1 MRRNGGPADA
11 VVLTGLSITTL
22 TQVNV
27 HGLPKLNIGRNEI
40 FLGLGDPSDTMVLWP
55 ELRGDFWRTDVYD
68 SSNIA
73 TQGVGVPRKYTAAA
87 YPAILTQDAHLTY
100 RMDAPRDIT
109 RLVYGG
115 RLHNYKAGSYIDFLH
130 SFDGGESWIRSYR
143 LSDVGKPYDVL
154 HYETITDIPPGTRTV
169 LFNT

>member
-1 MRRNGGPADA
+1 
-11 VVLTGLSITTL
+11 
-22 TQVNV
+22 
-27 HGLPKLNIGRNEI
+27 
-40 FLGLGDPSDTMVLWP
+40 VLWP
-55 ELRGDFWRTDVYD
+55 ELRGDLWRTDAYD

-73 TQGVGVPRKYTAAA
+73 SQGVGVPRKYTAAA

-115 RLHNYKAGSYIDFLH
+115 RLHNYRAGSYIDFLH
-130 SFDGGESWIRSYR
+130 SFDGGQSWIRSYR

-154 HYETITDIPPGTRTV
+154 HYETVTDIPPGTRTV
-169 LFNT
+169 LFKYLIHNTNGDSSRASGLYSVRMEVNHRPDISAPPPL